1 MLCVCH
7 VTVCMC
13 RKHGVLE
20 ATSSHVIHD
29 SLPEEHKVL
38 CLQPDV
44 YCAVHDSHGVRHV
57 YLV

>member
-1 MLCVCH
+1 
-7 VTVCMC
+7 MC